1 MSGAQM
7 QPWCAEVD
15 AEGEPRVRDIDL
27 AERAGMA
34 QPRNVRALIRANM
47 EELQEHGRIVE
58 RTRRVRSGSLAGSG
72 AQEREV
78 AEFWLNESQACA
90 LVMLLRTPKARELRV
105 AVVRAFMAARTFDPK
120 VPGAQL
126 MARMLRFQ
134 AAKSSRKLWGEEIA
148 ASLCQTFS
156 IPRPILPGH
165 SKPRFPAPLRGVIG
179 WIYRVVL
186 TPEVY
191 AEMKA
196 RNPGGPDR
204 DLHYTWWTDE
214 LRGLIDD
221 DINVIRAL
229 SSTSSGPA
237 DFKRRML
244 AHYRREPLQLGID
257 GAAE

>member
-1 MSGAQM
+1 M

-15 AEGEPRVRDIDL
+15 AEGEPRVRDVDL
-27 AERAGMA
+27 AQRAGMA
-34 QPRNVRALIRANM
+34 NARDIRSHIKTHR
-47 EELQEHGRIVE
+47 EELEEHGALVVRRQRR
-58 RTRRVRSGSLAGSG
+58 RTQMPGGNAF
-72 AQEREV
+72 REV
-78 AEFWLNESQACA
+78 EVDEFWLNESQACA

-134 AAKSSRKLWGEEIA
+134 AAKSSRKLWGELIV
-148 ASLCQTFS
+148 ASLCRTYG
-156 IPRPILPGH
+156 ITRPILPGQTE
-165 SKPRFPAPLRGVIG
+165 PRGVPAPLLGVIG

-196 RNPGGPDR
+196 RNPRGSKR

-214 LRGLIDD
+214 LRGLLDD
-221 DINVIRAL
+221 DVNVIRAL

-244 AHYRREPLQLGID
+244 AHYRREPLQLGIS
-257 GAAE
+257 GATE